1 MKNIFKFMGI
11 ALMACSLTFVSCSND
26 DDDTTTPDNPQGNTA
41 SFVVTLDGATMQVT
55 DFQAIDHTDEGYL
68 TVYGYESAD
77 QNSRFV
83 RGFLEST
90 VVSGATNESTGDYIN
105 FCDPANTY
113 YDADGIFS
121 QEGQPG
127 TYYNHYTK
135 PATFVENVTAIDLNA
150 LTMSA
155 NWTAKVV
162 MLADAAAA
170 MSFEGI
176 PEVDFS
182 GNINNMTWAWAE

>member
-11 ALMACSLTFVSCSND
+11 ALMACSLTVACGSDEND
-26 DDDTTTPDNPQGNTA
+26 DNNNEEPQNTA
-41 SFVVTLDGATMQVT
+41 SFVVTLDNENMQVT
-55 DFQAIDHTDEGYL
+55 EFLAVDHTAEGYL

-83 RGFLEST
+83 QGFLEST
-90 VVSGATNESTGDYIN
+90 VVSDATYESTSGDIMQ
-105 FCDPANTY
+105 FKDPANTY
-113 YDADGIFS
+113 YDADGILS

-135 PATFVENVTAIDLNA
+135 PATFIENVTAVDLNA

-155 NWTAKVV
+155 NWTAKIV
-162 MLADAAAA
+162 MLSDAVAAGSFDAA
-170 MSFEGI
+170 
-176 PEVDFS
+176 PEHDFS
-182 GNINNMTWAWAE
+182 GNINNMTWAWAQ